1 MSTEV
6 HGETYA
12 KCSEAEKQHKEIDK
26 VAEEHQGID
35 IGGQTRLVYEA
46 NEELG
51 QRGCVLGASAR
62 ILRD

>member
-1 MSTEV
+1 MASEA
-6 HGETYA
+6 HGVTYT
-12 KCSEAEKQHKEIDK
+12 KCSESEKQHKEIDK

-35 IGGQTRLVYEA
+35 IGGQTRLVYQA